1 MDETDRSIVGI
12 LETSGRASNAT
23 IARRVGVS
31 EGTVRRRL
39 KHLIEKKAITI
50 TAIPDPKWMG
60 YDSEAL
66 IGVQVDPDKIDEV
79 ASKLSSLSNT
89 RWVAIT
95 TGSYDVFAWA
105 TVIDAQALGAFLR
118 EEVGTIT
125 GVRRTETFV
134 NLSVV
139 KRQCGIPV

>member
-1 MDETDRSIVGI
+1 
-12 LETSGRASNAT
+12 
-23 IARRVGVS
+23 
-31 EGTVRRRL
+31 
-39 KHLIEKKAITI
+39 
-50 TAIPDPKWMG
+50 MG
-60 YDSEAL
+60 YESEAL
-66 IGVQVDPDKIDEV
+66 IGVQVDPDKIDAV

-89 RWVAIT
+89 RWVAVT

>member
-12 LETSGRASNAT
+12 LETSGRASNAM
-23 IARRVGVS
+23 IARSVGVS
-31 EGTVRRRL
+31 EGTVRRRV
-39 KHLIEKKAITI
+39 KHLIEQKAITI
-50 TAIPDPKWMG
+50 TAVPDPKWMG

-89 RWVAIT
+89 RWVAVT

-139 KRQCGIPV
+139 KRQYGIPV